1 MEGWHKRNRDQ
12 RVAVLVDGQNIYHT
26 AKELYSSKV
35 KYPEL
40 LTELVDGRKLVRAIA
55 YVLDTGKSKGFFS
68 LMRNAGFQLRIKKSK
83 DHTNAKDWDMGIA
96 VDAFALYENGR
107 VDCII
112 LVTNDGDFS
121 RLVQFLKMHGVKV
134 ELAGFKSKMSQ
145 DLQEQVDQVF
155 SIGDY
160 PNLLMNPTFGEN

>member
-55 YVLDTGKSKGFFS
+55 YVLDTGKSKSFS
-68 LMRNAGFQLRIKKSK
+68 P
-83 DHTNAKDWDMGIA
+83 
-96 VDAFALYENGR
+96 DA
-107 VDCII
+107 
-112 LVTNDGDFS
+112 
-121 RLVQFLKMHGVKV
+121 
-134 ELAGFKSKMSQ
+134 
-145 DLQEQVDQVF
+145 
-155 SIGDY
+155 
-160 PNLLMNPTFGEN
+160 